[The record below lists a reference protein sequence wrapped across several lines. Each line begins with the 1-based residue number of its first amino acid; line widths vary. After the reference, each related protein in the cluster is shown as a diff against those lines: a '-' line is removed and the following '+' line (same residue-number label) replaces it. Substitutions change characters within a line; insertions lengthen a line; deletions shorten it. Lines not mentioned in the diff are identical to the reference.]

1 LEPAI
6 AAGYT
11 DAHPI
16 LNVFSFSVPQ
26 FAMVVQATGTALLFF
41 LYILLYQKLRRG
53 GFLDW
58 IWSWAFLLAALGIR
72 IAMGSGVQIPDSLY
86 FLLHVFLLTHV
97 YFLLRGARRFR
108 EERGSASPFELIW
121 VVPIIAVAW
130 WTTAETTTVAARAAP
145 IHLLLAAA
153 YVAAAILFATAS
165 SSPAGRLLLTISFL
179 LWGAE
184 RAAVGIAYL
193 RFGDLESAPPLVH
206 YSAFGAV
213 FFEMTIAVGIIIFLF
228 ETSQSRLHA
237 EVRQLQDDEER
248 FQEQGVRDPLTGL
261 YNRNHFNDVI
271 RRETA
276 NVRRYGTPLSVLLA
290 DLDRFKQI
298 NDIQGHA
305 AGDEVLKFV
314 ASYLTDQVREND
326 YVFRWGGDEFLILL
340 PRTDEGSAAAK
351 AVEIASGL
359 PAIPGTGQIKP
370 ALSVGWATHRMDSDF
385 PKILALADSRMYEM
399 KLKGKKEHEE
409 RDRALRRL

>member
-1 LEPAI
+1 
-6 AAGYT
+6 
-11 DAHPI
+11 

-26 FAMVVQATGTALLFF
+26 FAMVAQAAGTALLFL

-58 IWSWAFLLAALGIR
+58 IWSWAFLLCALGIR
-72 IAMGSGVQIPDSLY
+72 IGAGSGVQIPESLY
-86 FLLHVFLLTHV
+86 FILHVALLTHV

-108 EERGSASPFELIW
+108 EERGSSASPFELIW

-130 WTTAETTTVAARAAP
+130 WTTSETTSVASRAAP

-165 SSPAGRLLLTISFL
+165 SSPAGRLLLAISFL
-179 LWGAE
+179 LWGVE
-184 RAAVGIAYL
+184 RAAVGLAYL
-193 RFGDLESAPPLVH
+193 RFGDLEAAPPILQ
-206 YSAFGAV
+206 YSAFAAV

-237 EVRQLQDDEER
+237 EMRQLQDDEER

-261 YNRNHFNDVI
+261 YNRHHFNDVI

-276 NVRRYGTPLSVLLA
+276 NVRRYGTPLSVLLS
-290 DLDRFKQI
+290 DLDRFKEI
-298 NDIQGHA
+298 NDVQGHA
-305 AGDEVLKFV
+305 TGDEVLKFV

-351 AVEIASGL
+351 AVEIAAGL
-359 PAIPGTGQIKP
+359 PAIPGTGQIRP
-370 ALSVGWATHRMDSDF
+370 TLSVGWATHRMDSDF

-399 KLKGKKEHEE
+399 KIKGKKEREE

>member
-1 LEPAI
+1 
-6 AAGYT
+6 
-11 DAHPI
+11 
-16 LNVFSFSVPQ
+16 VPQ
-26 FAMVVQATGTALLFF
+26 FSLVVQAAGTTLLVF
-41 LYILLYQKLRRG
+41 LYVLLYQKLRRG

-58 IWSWAFLLAALGIR
+58 IWSWSFLLAALGIR
-72 IAMGSGVQIPDSLY
+72 LAAGAAVAIPDSLY
-86 FLLHVFLLTHV
+86 FLLHVALLAHV

-108 EERGSASPFELIW
+108 EERGSGASPFELIW
-121 VVPIIAVAW
+121 IVPIIAVAW

-153 YVAAAILFATAS
+153 YVAAAVLFATAS

-184 RAAVGIAYL
+184 RAAIGIAFL
-193 RFGDLESAPPLVH
+193 RFGDVEAMPPILH
-206 YSAFGAV
+206 YSGFAAV

-228 ETSQSRLHA
+228 ETSQGRLH
-237 EVRQLQDDEER
+237 EEMRQLQDDEER

-261 YNRNHFNDVI
+261 YNRHHFNDVI

-276 NVRRYGTPLSVLLA
+276 NVRRYGTPLAVLLA
-290 DLDRFKQI
+290 DLDRFKEI
-298 NDIQGHA
+298 NDVLGHA

-314 ASYLTDQVREND
+314 ATYLTDQVREND

-340 PRTDEGSAAAK
+340 PRTDEGSAAQK
-351 AVEIASGL
+351 AVEISSGL
-359 PAIPGTGQIKP
+359 PAIPGTADIKP
-370 ALSVGWATHRMDSDF
+370 GLSVGWATHRMDSDF

-399 KLKGKKEHEE
+399 KLKGKKEREE